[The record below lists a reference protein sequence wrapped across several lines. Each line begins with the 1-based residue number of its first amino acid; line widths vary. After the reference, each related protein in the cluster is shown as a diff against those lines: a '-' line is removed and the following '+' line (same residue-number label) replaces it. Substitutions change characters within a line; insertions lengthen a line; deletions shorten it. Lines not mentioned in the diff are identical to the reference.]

1 MSKTETIGFRD
12 AHLSDKTTNKHK
24 EVITIKVGVV
34 ATFGGR
40 EGLCWDEAREGV
52 TQVLAMLFLDFS
64 DR

>member
-1 MSKTETIGFRD
+1 M
-12 AHLSDKTTNKHK
+12 SDKTTNKHK

-52 TQVLAMLFLDFS
+52 TEVLAMLFFDFS